1 MGNVGSAAAAWQS
14 SFMGF
19 VPKGS
24 LFAACQSIGAT
35 GSAPLISAA
44 GWATSGTITGAT
56 AIWDSMKGN
65 RNPKKGKSESE
76 GEMK

>member
-1 MGNVGSAAAAWQS
+1 MGSIGTAAAAWQS

-24 LFAACQSIGAT
+24 LFAACQSIAAT

-56 AIWDSMKGN
+56 AIWESMKGD
-65 RNPKKGKSESE
+65 RNSKKDESESE
-76 GEMK
+76 GEME